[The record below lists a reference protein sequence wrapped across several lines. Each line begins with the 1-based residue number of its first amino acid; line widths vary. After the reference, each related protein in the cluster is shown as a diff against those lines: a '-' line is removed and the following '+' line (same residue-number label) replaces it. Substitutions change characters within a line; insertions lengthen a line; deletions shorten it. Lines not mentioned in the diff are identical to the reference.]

1 MSNMNILEFIEDH
14 RRYAIYST
22 RIVTPVRTM
31 NIIRSGKVHT
41 LPELVDRIDALKF
54 AYGEKLF
61 NSDKRNIINTL

>member
-14 RRYAIYST
+14 RRYAVYST

-31 NIIRSGKVHT
+31 NIVRAGKVHT
-41 LPELVDRIDALKF
+41 LPELVDRIDELKL